1 MQDSMLANVLG
12 VYLDSVKEREFDL
25 PLNTLLHASG
35 FYDIHFTHG
44 NVEFGKDFIAKRDEN
59 GATIQ
64 YSIQSK
70 AGDVSQS
77 DWRNDIMQQILESLL
92 SGLSHPSFD
101 KDAPRQTVL
110 VITGKMLGN
119 AALGL
124 QELNETIKQ
133 KYQHRPVLVWD
144 RENLIQLLETH
155 GLGSIYQTNAS
166 GFLKYGN
173 FYQLYGKALEGN
185 ISQREI
191 EDHSRQWLDDAIPR
205 DKRLLCSAIES
216 NVFAA
221 QCQAKGLVYEAIT
234 SHLTLIRTI
243 MHQIYTTNNHTEVE
257 QLREIYSL
265 EIANLKIILMQ
276 YLAEFKAL
284 WDKSGNNLC
293 SIIPGSNSI
302 IMYSIHCA
310 RIMEVVGILYFLE
323 VEKAERDTVISFLVS
338 FISQELGCAH
348 IPSDYYAVSLVLPVL
363 SLCASGHRD
372 IAEGF
377 LQRSAVWLCDRY
389 QSGFGLA
396 DISAEPYDE
405 IATLFGYPFDFI
417 KVRPRKSSFAASV
430 ICDLAAFIAEAELY
444 ANIVNDIKAVK
455 ISPQYW
461 QVPDTT
467 SLFTLDGKDIIAYP
481 NITYSDNYLPFESYA
496 FADHIRCESRSFAIT
511 DATGPFGP
519 VLMMLLLR
527 DRYFPTL
534 WPLLTK

>member
-1 MQDSMLANVLG
+1 VQDSMLANVLG
-12 VYLDSVKEREFDL
+12 AYLDNVKEREFDL

-44 NVEFGKDFIAKRDEN
+44 SVEFGKDFIAKRDEN

-70 AGDVSQS
+70 AGNVSQS
-77 DWRNDIMQQILESLL
+77 DWRNDIMPQILESLL
-92 SGLSHPSFD
+92 TGLSHPSFD
-101 KDAPRQTVL
+101 KDAPHQTIL
-110 VITGKMLGN
+110 VITGKMRGN
-119 AALGL
+119 AALSL
-124 QELNETIKQ
+124 QDLNETIKQ
-133 KYQHRPVLVWD
+133 KYQHRPILVWD

-155 GLGSIYQTNAS
+155 SLGSIYQANAS

-191 EDHSRQWLDDAIPR
+191 EDHSRQWLDDAIPP

-243 MHQIYTTNNHTEVE
+243 MHQIYTTTDHTDIE
-257 QLREIYSL
+257 QLREVYSL
-265 EIANLKIILMQ
+265 AISNLKEILRQ
-276 YLAEFKAL
+276 YLAEFKTL
-284 WDKSGNNLC
+284 WDQSDNNLC

-302 IMYSIHCA
+302 IMYSIHCT
-310 RIMEVVGILYFLE
+310 RIMEVAGILYFLE
-323 VEKAERDTVISFLVS
+323 AERAERDAVLSFLVS
-338 FISQELGCAH
+338 FISQEPGCAH
-348 IPSDYYAVSLVLPVL
+348 ILSDYYAISLVLPVL

-377 LQRSAVWLCDRY
+377 LQRSTVWLCDRY

-405 IATLFGYPFDFI
+405 IATLFGYSFDFI
-417 KVRPRKSSFAASV
+417 KIHPRKSSFTASV
-430 ICDLAAFIAEAELY
+430 VCDLAVFVANAKLY
-444 ANIVNDIKAVK
+444 TDIVNDIKAAK
-455 ISPQYW
+455 IIPQYW
-461 QVPDTT
+461 QIPDTK
-467 SLFTLDGKDIIAYP
+467 SLFVLDGEDIINYP
-481 NITYSDNYLPFESYA
+481 NVGYIDDYIPFESFT
-496 FADHIRCESRSFAIT
+496 FAEHIKHEPHSFSIIDHTQPI
-511 DATGPFGP
+511 GLL
-519 VLMMLLLR
+519 LMMLLLR